1 MNKIGPFIVRV
12 FNSSK
17 AVVIFAL
24 AIPSALGVLLALSD
38 WLNATSPY
46 AVWIRANFILMCLA
60 FAAIILAWTIY
71 LVYDMRIRYIEGY
84 KIKISGD
91 LNATWESK
99 GSLPLRISSD
109 NELII
114 TDCSEG
120 CITKTGAFWE
130 NYDLLFKAN
139 ITTLCLGIIVRATDI
154 DNYEMIQI
162 TPTTIVP
169 HRKILVP
176 TDDIQFVKDASG
188 KVSHVNI
195 PPYMVG
201 WQVGPQLAIKYDTKN
216 GWFDVKVSVQ
226 GSSASLSINGVEFL
240 STIPLH
246 NPYGRIGFRNHGI
259 ERALVKDIR
268 IVVPS
273 YR

>member
-120 CITKTGAFWE
+120 CITIEHLQTALDQQLHHRRCDRIAVLL
-130 NYDLLFKAN
+130 DLL
-139 ITTLCLGIIVRATDI
+139 
-154 DNYEMIQI
+154 
-162 TPTTIVP
+162 
-169 HRKILVP
+169 
-176 TDDIQFVKDASG
+176 
-188 KVSHVNI
+188 
-195 PPYMVG
+195 
-201 WQVGPQLAIKYDTKN
+201 
-216 GWFDVKVSVQ
+216 
-226 GSSASLSINGVEFL
+226 
-240 STIPLH
+240 
-246 NPYGRIGFRNHGI
+246 
-259 ERALVKDIR
+259 ALVAQHHILSREGHRGADLVRLQHPKAAILDRWRLAWLGQIMHR
-268 IVVPS
+268 APGHGRQRFVHSADRCLLATEARVIAHEKW
-273 YR
+273 RHN